1 MKKVV
6 VLGAGSFGTALAAV
20 MAEKGLEVMLWGRD
34 PEVVR
39 GINEHHRND
48 NYLSDIDL
56 PNQLEATTDLACCE
70 TADLLIVAI
79 PSKFFRQVCEDA
91 AQIGIPEDCV
101 TLSATKGI
109 ELASGKR
116 MTELLREIFPNNTA
130 AVVSGPS
137 HAEELARK
145 LPTALVVGCADEK
158 IGKQLQDLL
167 TQPFLR
173 SYTASDV
180 VGIEFGGTVKNIAAI
195 AGGIVEGLGLGD
207 NAKAALVTRGLAEM
221 VRLGVAKGANPETFM
236 GLSGVGDL
244 MVTCFSDHSR
254 NTRVGRLL
262 GNGQSLEEIQ
272 SQTSMVAEGVPNT
285 ESVYQF
291 AKKNGIRA
299 PITEMLHAVLNNELS
314 PKDAAQQLFARSP
327 RSETD

>member
-1 MKKVV
+1 MKNVV

-20 MAEKGLEVMLWGRD
+20 VAERGLNVSLWGRD

-48 NYLSDIDL
+48 NYLSDIEL
-56 PNQLEATTDLACCE
+56 PERIKATTDLACCE
-70 TADLLIVAI
+70 DADLLIVAI

-91 AQIGIPEDCV
+91 AQYGIPPHCV

-109 ELASGKR
+109 ELSSGKR
-116 MTELLREIFPNNTA
+116 MTELLREIFPENVA

-145 LPTALVVGCADEK
+145 LPTALVVGCADEA
-158 IGKQLQDLL
+158 IAKQLQGLL

-173 SYTASDV
+173 SYTSNDV

-244 MVTCFSDHSR
+244 MVTCFSDYSR

-262 GNGQSLEEIQ
+262 GKGSSLAEIQ
-272 SQTSMVAEGVPNT
+272 SQTNMIAEGVPNT

-291 AKKNGIRA
+291 AQKNGIRA
-299 PITEMLHAVLNNELS
+299 PITEMLHAVLNNQVS